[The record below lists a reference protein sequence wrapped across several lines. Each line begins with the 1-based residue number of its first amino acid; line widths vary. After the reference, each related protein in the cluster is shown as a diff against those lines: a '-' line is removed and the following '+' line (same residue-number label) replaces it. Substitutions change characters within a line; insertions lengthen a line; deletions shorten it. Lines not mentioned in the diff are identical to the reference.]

1 MLTDIDLD
9 DGPTDSGTTPQGHH
23 RHHYQPANQH
33 DDDDNESLI
42 SNNSTGT
49 NSKNKRTTIR
59 GRRTYNFSIS
69 KRPRRNVKRQNIT
82 HTSQQL
88 EGIDEERAS
97 FLNNKSMN
105 DVDDDY
111 HDANTIDRYRAP
123 RIALVL
129 FMLLCLM
136 GGYRSGTDAWTTWK
150 ENHSSDASSSIESKE
165 FGDVT
170 YSFRASSSNDEPDGD
185 RTREALDLAKDKNA
199 STIQIQEQNI
209 EDIPTILF
217 NNTIDTPEQLSNLVD
232 IFSEPY
238 NPRESKLFLW
248 HVPRSGSTTIT
259 RIASYCLGLTIASSQ
274 GKSEEASLAINELR
288 INEGPDGVLFA
299 NVDMSNPPGIQRAKS
314 LNVGSSSQIDLI
326 TSSYLWDMS
335 NIFDEQHKGYMVAM
349 IRHPIERAASL
360 YYSMKKNKQY
370 EEQVGSLGT
379 LEQYAKSSLVENK

>member
-9 DGPTDSGTTPQGHH
+9 DGPTDMV
-23 RHHYQPANQH
+23 ANQH

-42 SNNSTGT
+42 STNSTGT

-88 EGIDEERAS
+88 DGIDEERAS

-105 DVDDDY
+105 GVDDDY
-111 HDANTIDRYRAP
+111 HDANTTDRYRAP
-123 RIALVL
+123 RIALGL
-129 FMLLCLM
+129 FMLVCLM

-150 ENHSSDASSSIESKE
+150 ENHNSDASSSIESKE

-170 YSFRASSSNDEPDGD
+170 YSFRASSSNDEDED
-185 RTREALDLAKDKNA
+185 RTREALDLTKDTNA
-199 STIQIQEQNI
+199 TTIQLQEQNI

-232 IFSEPY
+232 IFIEPY

-299 NVDMSNPPGIQRAKS
+299 NVDMSNPPGIERAKS

-326 TSSYLWDMS
+326 SSSYLWDMA

>member
-1 MLTDIDLD
+1 MLTDIELD
-9 DGPTDSGTTPQGHH
+9 DGPTDRGTPTSQKHDH
-23 RHHYQPANQH
+23 RNHYQAANQH
-33 DDDDNESLI
+33 DDDDNESI
-42 SNNSTGT
+42 GT
-49 NSKNKRTTIR
+49 TSKNKRTTIR

-69 KRPRRNVKRQNIT
+69 SKRPRRNVKRQNI
-82 HTSQQL
+82 HASQQL
-88 EGIDEERAS
+88 EDIDEERAS

-105 DVDDDY
+105 DVDGY
-111 HDANTIDRYRAP
+111 HYDANTTDRYRAP

-129 FMLLCLM
+129 FMLVCLT
-136 GGYRSGTDAWTTWK
+136 GGYRSGTDAWVIWK
-150 ENHSSDASSSIESKE
+150 EHHNSDASSSIESKE

-170 YSFRASSSNDEPDGD
+170 YSFGSSSNNETGEDED
-185 RTREALDLAKDKNA
+185 RTREALDLAEGTNE
-199 STIQIQEQNI
+199 TIMQIEEQNI

-217 NNTIDTPEQLSNLVD
+217 NNTIDTPKQLSNLVD
-232 IFSEPY
+232 IFIEPY

-288 INEGPDGVLFA
+288 INEGADGVLFA
-299 NVDMSNPPGIQRAKS
+299 NVDMSNPQGIERAKS

-326 TSSYLWDMS
+326 SSSYLWDMA
-335 NIFDEQHKGYMVAM
+335 NIFDKQHKGYMVAM